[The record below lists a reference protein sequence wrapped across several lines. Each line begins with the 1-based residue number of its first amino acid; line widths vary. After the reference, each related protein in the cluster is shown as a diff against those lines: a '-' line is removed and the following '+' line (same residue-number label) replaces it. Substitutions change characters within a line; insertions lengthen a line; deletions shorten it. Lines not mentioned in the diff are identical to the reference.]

1 MQKSKTQGCGIFCR
15 IVKIFS
21 TNLPE
26 RLFSTKTRPLLYL
39 SWISMKSVN
48 FRGKRLLVLGDIHV
62 YLGLNWNRKLFYH
75 FCEFLNACLK
85 DKECK
90 HSNFSKWHF
99 LLRHSLRSIEC
110 ISRRWQKKTRWFEW
124 SRRAIDFDI
133 DSDQLDLFG
142 SSQQWLWQVPTW
154 NLGMTL

>member
-1 MQKSKTQGCGIFCR
+1 MWNEDVKMFPNYISRTCRYWFESKLWSPIFAFH
-15 IVKIFS
+15 I
-21 TNLPE
+21 
-26 RLFSTKTRPLLYL
+26 Y
-39 SWISMKSVN
+39 
-48 FRGKRLLVLGDIHV
+48 V
-62 YLGLNWNRKLFYH
+62 YLDLNRDRKLFYH

-110 ISRRWQKKTRWFEW
+110 ISRRWQKKTQWFDW

-142 SSQQWLWQVPTW
+142 SSQQWLWQVPTS
-154 NLGMTL
+154 NLGITL